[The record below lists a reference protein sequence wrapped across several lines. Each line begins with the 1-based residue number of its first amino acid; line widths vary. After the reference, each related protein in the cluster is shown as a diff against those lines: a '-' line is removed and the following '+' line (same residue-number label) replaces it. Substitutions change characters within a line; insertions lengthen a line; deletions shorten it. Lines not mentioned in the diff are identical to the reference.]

1 MFEIINIFVP
11 DPKIFL
17 LIPVSAVDAAAI
29 NPKDFKTLLTNGL
42 STFFINGK
50 PVFSNGPRSLSRNP
64 PG

>member
-1 MFEIINIFVP
+1 MFEIINIVVP
-11 DPKIFL
+11 DPKIFS

>member
-1 MFEIINIFVP
+1 MFEIINIVVP

-29 NPKDFKTLLTNGL
+29 NPKDLKTLLTNGL